1 MSRIRSRDEMS
12 SSSSQEASPLHKS
25 RKVDEDNKEQDEA
38 GAPSLK
44 IIYELLL
51 DMKNDMSYLKEGLE
65 ELKKTAEWH
74 DKDIEALKAENV
86 TLRSEVKDQGETV
99 KSQSNQISAL
109 EQAIDDLEQYT
120 RKFNLEI
127 HGIPEKKNED
137 LDIIVEDLAKAIG
150 VESFE
155 YGDIDIVHRLESKFK
170 PRPVIVRFQNYDDKR
185 NIYEARRKL
194 KYYKKD
200 EEKLNGA
207 ERIFINENLTTIR
220 KILYAQTRKRAK
232 QNHWY
237 STWTNDGKIFVR
249 KKKGEKAAKITKE
262 SDLEDLYS

>member
-25 RKVDEDNKEQDEA
+25 RKVDKDNKEQDEA

-51 DMKNDMSYLKEGLE
+51 DMKSDMSKIREENSYLKEGFE

-86 TLRSEVKDQGETV
+86 ILRSEVKDQGESI

-109 EQAIDDLEQYT
+109 EQALDDLEQYT

-170 PRPVIVRFQNYDDKR
+170 PRPVIVRFQNYDDK
-185 NIYEARRKL
+185 
-194 KYYKKD
+194 
-200 EEKLNGA
+200 
-207 ERIFINENLTTIR
+207 
-220 KILYAQTRKRAK
+220 
-232 QNHWY
+232 
-237 STWTNDGKIFVR
+237 
-249 KKKGEKAAKITKE
+249 
-262 SDLEDLYS
+262 